1 MKIKELWNKIRKG
14 VKAGMAA
21 ATESNVLTDNRVV
34 SMIEKFKASGKYEL
48 MQEGERY
55 YQADN
60 DIKNRKITR
69 KVDGHKEE
77 ETWRA
82 NNKLAHAKYKIQ
94 VDEKIAY
101 LLTKPVTYKTDGTD
115 KNDTYVEKVKD
126 VLGKHFQYQLTQLG
140 YEASNKGIGWLH
152 VYLDPEGELKTIVI
166 PAEQCIPYWSD
177 RSHTELDAMIRV
189 YNTTVWQYNQ
199 EKEITNVEIWTK
211 DGVKYY
217 RLEGQMLVYDND
229 KSMDAGGP
237 VAHYKSVEEWKTWG
251 KVPFIPFKNNQI
263 EMPDIKFVKSLIDG
277 YDLGRSEAANYMDEV
292 KNLIFVLKGY
302 GGQNLSAFIK
312 QLNEDRAIL
321 IDDAEDGG
329 VDTLTPQMDIT
340 ALREH
345 YEQLNRDIVESGQ
358 SVNKDLDK
366 FGSAPSGVALK
377 FMYSSLDLKCN
388 LMETEFSRGFELL
401 LYFVDLYLQISG
413 HGYYEKI
420 DVELVFNRDMAINEA
435 EQIQNC
441 SNSQGIISDETLIA
455 HHPFVSDVEEELEA
469 LKRQQKV
476 LELLSQ
482 SSDAQISEVQTLQD
496 EILAIQQNAANEKR
510 QLKEQEIADIQNYNE
525 QIRQIELEALGGT
538 EQEILYAKNEFAA
551 RVRTMDLESA
561 SELLQEKAKI
571 RDDEI
576 VQIQAAYDTEI
587 QLLQSKL
594 STCKEEDRAY
604 YEEQIANLEQDKQ
617 KKITEQRDL
626 YDEYLSIIE
635 EYNPKLLDGI
645 SDLNGQILTGE
656 EERNAEYLQKVQE
669 RYAGLEQIT
678 ESGCY
683 TLYNMEKG
691 TNEDIVVNYDQAT
704 GKIVGLYHEASS
716 TLVGYSK
723 EIQGATVEMALNGK
737 GSFEM
742 LGTSLD
748 GLKEKNG
755 ELVNANGDVVSSLSD
770 IKKSADGT
778 REGIAILNGTPCEV
792 KVNKDGTIANLRAI
806 DEEAN
811 NATRAR
817 TLSITLATNA
827 ITSGI
832 NAAISAAQGYS
843 HYNGL
848 DNVPYDGYQAVL
860 HKGER
865 VLTAE
870 ENKAYSNDPG
880 IDYNKM
886 EKCMKSAV
894 RELTL
899 SVGSRELGRII
910 DEHLRERG
918 IL

>member
-34 SMIEKFKASGKYEL
+34 SMIEKFKASGKYKL
-48 MQEGERY
+48 MQEGELY

-237 VAHYKSVEEWKTWG
+237 VAHYKSVEEWKTLG

-263 EMPDIKFVKSLIDG
+263 EMPDVKFVKSLIDG

-302 GGQNLSAFIK
+302 GGQNLSDFIK

-388 LMETEFSRGFELL
+388 LMETEFSRGFEML

-413 HGYYEKI
+413 QGDYEKI

-441 SNSQGIISDETLIA
+441 SNSQGIVSDETLIA

-469 LKRQQKV
+469 LKRQKEAYSPSWDQAPIVK
-476 LELLSQ
+476 
-482 SSDAQISEVQTLQD
+482 D
-496 EILAIQQNAANEKR
+496 EGN
-510 QLKEQEIADIQNYNE
+510 
-525 QIRQIELEALGGT
+525 
-538 EQEILYAKNEFAA
+538 
-551 RVRTMDLESA
+551 
-561 SELLQEKAKI
+561 
-571 RDDEI
+571 
-576 VQIQAAYDTEI
+576 
-587 QLLQSKL
+587 
-594 STCKEEDRAY
+594 
-604 YEEQIANLEQDKQ
+604 
-617 KKITEQRDL
+617 
-626 YDEYLSIIE
+626 
-635 EYNPKLLDGI
+635 
-645 SDLNGQILTGE
+645 GE
-656 EERNAEYLQKVQE
+656 E
-669 RYAGLEQIT
+669 
-678 ESGCY
+678 
-683 TLYNMEKG
+683 
-691 TNEDIVVNYDQAT
+691 
-704 GKIVGLYHEASS
+704 
-716 TLVGYSK
+716 
-723 EIQGATVEMALNGK
+723 
-737 GSFEM
+737 
-742 LGTSLD
+742 
-748 GLKEKNG
+748 
-755 ELVNANGDVVSSLSD
+755 
-770 IKKSADGT
+770 
-778 REGIAILNGTPCEV
+778 
-792 KVNKDGTIANLRAI
+792 
-806 DEEAN
+806 
-811 NATRAR
+811 
-817 TLSITLATNA
+817 
-827 ITSGI
+827 
-832 NAAISAAQGYS
+832 
-843 HYNGL
+843 
-848 DNVPYDGYQAVL
+848 
-860 HKGER
+860 
-865 VLTAE
+865 
-870 ENKAYSNDPG
+870 
-880 IDYNKM
+880 
-886 EKCMKSAV
+886 
-894 RELTL
+894 
-899 SVGSRELGRII
+899 
-910 DEHLRERG
+910 
-918 IL
+918 